1 MMRKMLLILLGLA
14 LVAALAACDTPE
26 NVPGSAIAPI
36 TETLDAGAQVADTTV
51 AGQPAAN
58 QPLAEPVVQITESRV
73 GETAVAVVPPV
84 ASQLTT
90 AEIDALN
97 FMREEEK
104 MARDVYLTLYD
115 MWGLPIFQNIATSEQ
130 NHIDSVLTTMQKYGL
145 PDLASGNPQ
154 GVFVDPT
161 LQNLHDEM
169 ISQGSQSLLDALRVG
184 AAIEEVDIIDLDA
197 RLHQTGNTDIQQT
210 LANLRSGS
218 ENHLRSFVAMLER
231 QTGEVYTP
239 QYLPEDAYAAIMS
252 GETGRNSNGQAG
264 TGSGSGGQNLGQGG
278 QSGQSQPGSGQG
290 NGGRG
295 RWGSQATAQP

>member
-1 MMRKMLLILLGLA
+1 MMRKMLLILLGIA
-14 LVAALAACDTPE
+14 LVAVLAGCDTPE
-26 NVPGSAIAPI
+26 NVPGSAPAPT
-36 TETLDAGAQVADTTV
+36 TETLNAVAPAADTAV

-58 QPLAEPVVQITESRV
+58 QPLAEPVVQIMESGV
-73 GETAVAVVPPV
+73 GEKAVAVVPAV
-84 ASQLTT
+84 ASQLTA

-130 NHIDSVLTTMQKYGL
+130 NHIDSVLNTMQKYGL

-161 LQNLHDEM
+161 MQNLHDDM
-169 ISQGSQSLLDALRVG
+169 ISQGSQSLLSALRVG
-184 AAIEEVDIIDLDA
+184 AVIEEVDIIDLDA
-197 RLHQTGNTDIQQT
+197 RLNQTGNVDVQQT
-210 LANLRSGS
+210 LASLRSGS

-231 QTGEVYTP
+231 QTGEVYAP
-239 QYLPEDAYAAIMS
+239 QYLPDDAYAAIMS
-252 GETGRNSNGQAG
+252 GETGRNGNGLAG
-264 TGSGSGGQNLGQGG
+264 TERGSGGQNLGQGG

-290 NGGRG
+290 YGGRG
-295 RWGSQATAQP
+295 RWGGQATAQP